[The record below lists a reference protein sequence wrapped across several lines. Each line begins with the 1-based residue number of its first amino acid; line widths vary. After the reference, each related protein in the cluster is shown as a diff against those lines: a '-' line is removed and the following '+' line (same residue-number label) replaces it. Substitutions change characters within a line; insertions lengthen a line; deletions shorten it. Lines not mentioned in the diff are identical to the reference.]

1 MMKNSIAF
9 FTALCLCG
17 SIYAEEPSVV
27 TFELSNN
34 RKQSFQIED
43 VSVINYRNDSLFLEG
58 KAATSYAFND
68 VKKYYFSESGL
79 SVIPDVAEKELRII
93 YLDNE
98 NVELKGLEGQNE
110 IFLFNALGQMIKR
123 VSSKESNVRLEL
135 PIEKGVYILKVNDRS
150 VKLTKD

>member
-1 MMKNSIAF
+1 MMKNSIPILA
-9 FTALCLCG
+9 ALCVCG

-27 TFELSNN
+27 TFELSNKT
-34 RKQSFQIED
+34 KQSFQIED
-43 VSVINYRNDSLFLEG
+43 VSVINYRNDSLYLEG
-58 KAATSYAFND
+58 KAATSFAFND
-68 VKKYYFSESGL
+68 VNKYYFSEPGL

-135 PIEKGVYILKVNDRS
+135 PKENGVYILKVNDRS